1 MALPHRYEAT
11 PFLIVLIK
19 RKIAVFELRK
29 IHGFG
34 LERNPLAWIIAESA
48 AAAVFALKTTLAA
61 NDGSFIGFCSK
72 LTVGAGTLYF
82 FTKQHL

>member
-1 MALPHRYEAT
+1 MRGNAIFNVQL
-11 PFLIVLIK
+11 FK
-19 RKIAVFELRK
+19 RKITVFELRK
-29 IHGFG
+29 IYGFG
-34 LERNPLAWIIAESA
+34 LERNPLTWIVAESA